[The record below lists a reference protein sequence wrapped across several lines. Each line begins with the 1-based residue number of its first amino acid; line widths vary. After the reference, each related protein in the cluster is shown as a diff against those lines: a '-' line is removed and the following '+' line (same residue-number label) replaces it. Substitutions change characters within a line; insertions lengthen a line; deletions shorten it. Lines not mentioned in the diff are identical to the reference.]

1 MLAAGKFERERRGV
15 CWRHVPCVC
24 PAPQFKTNPLPLVFQ
39 ARWRKLPAKGFSNR
53 RESHVSP
60 TVICYSVNRISG
72 EMDLLACPL
81 QRSEGRPLP
90 RRCHLR
96 RGAIV
101 NARLGEKKLG
111 RKKIKNS
118 HSRLEFQ
125 WWREMKRRVEGLG
138 GQRHSRSCGSL
149 FPSQR
154 RCTVSNARCCTTCC
168 CLLRPPSC
176 CQTATH
182 SCLLTRNLTFDPES
196 MWGLTVRGRARRVWL
211 HTWLLLSTWVC
222 MYSTVSR
229 VLLSSE
235 RDRDVPEAFKLNP
248 LSKNTS

>member
-24 PAPQFKTNPLPLVFQ
+24 PAPLFKTNPLPLVFQ

-81 QRSEGRPLP
+81 QSSEGRPLP

-111 RKKIKNS
+111 RKKKKNS

-154 RCTVSNARCCTTCC
+154 RCTVSNARCYTTCC

-182 SCLLTRNLTFDPES
+182 SCLL
-196 MWGLTVRGRARRVWL
+196 A
-211 HTWLLLSTWVC
+211 
-222 MYSTVSR
+222 
-229 VLLSSE
+229 
-235 RDRDVPEAFKLNP
+235 
-248 LSKNTS
+248 